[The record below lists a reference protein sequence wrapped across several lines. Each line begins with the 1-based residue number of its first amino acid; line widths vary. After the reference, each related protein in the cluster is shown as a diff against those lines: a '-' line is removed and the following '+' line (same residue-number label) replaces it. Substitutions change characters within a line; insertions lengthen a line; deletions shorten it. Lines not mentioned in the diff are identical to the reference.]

1 MDLLTIM
8 VVSSAMKDKSDCY
21 VKVVE
26 ENYYC
31 DMRESTYPRIHLI
44 FLSKR
49 DFYKINEIEEMF
61 EKYFELERKYLKT
74 EKKFIIYYYLKE
86 LIRQLKE
93 YEVMEVFSDHIEAF
107 NLELSYITQFIHN
120 EMELS
125 LPQRPMLSWS
135 DEEFTENTLSYYE
148 EENKNEKYFKKISK
162 VIELLMDKLRYQ

>member
-1 MDLLTIM
+1 M
-8 VVSSAMKDKSDCY
+8 
-21 VKVVE
+21 VE

-31 DMRESTYPRIHLI
+31 DLNEAVSPKIHLI

-49 DFYKINEIEEMF
+49 DYNKINEIENMI
-61 EKYFELERKYLKT
+61 KRYFELERKYLKT

-86 LIRQLKE
+86 IIRQLKE

-107 NLELSYITQFIHN
+107 HLEFSYISGFIHN
-120 EMELS
+120 EIEVS

-162 VIELLMDKLRYQ
+162 VIELLMDKIRYQ